1 MPDLL
6 DPLASLTD
14 DGAGQLERTTP
25 QSTERDAQEKSKN
38 ICVRECGCCATLGF
52 HRPWWVRQT
61 EYVICQTHST
71 GVRESAGFRSG
82 LVLD

>member
-25 QSTERDAQEKSKN
+25 QSTERDAQEKCEN
-38 ICVRECGCCATLGF
+38 ICVRECECCVALGF

-61 EYVICQTHST
+61 KSLLCMSFVK
-71 GVRESAGFRSG
+71 G
-82 LVLD
+82 LI